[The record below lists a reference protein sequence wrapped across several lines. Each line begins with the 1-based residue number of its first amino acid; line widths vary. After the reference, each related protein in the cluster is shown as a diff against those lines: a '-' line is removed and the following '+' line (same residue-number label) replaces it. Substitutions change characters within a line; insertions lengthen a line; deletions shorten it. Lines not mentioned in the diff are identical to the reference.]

1 MLKQLAVSEL
11 VPGMMVTRVVE
22 QSGPVKIRKVGFI
35 RSPDMI
41 KGLKEMGVT
50 MVEVNLDESLNI
62 ELAPEESEAYEGIA
76 SQENT
81 ISKKTA
87 TQRLVASNK
96 QIADVDRQLS
106 QQFHRSLFMP
116 AVDQMPSKWV
126 LYGKPYAILLAY
138 IVFGFL
144 IGGVSSYTIMALTTG
159 VEPTVAKAIDTN
171 VSDAPN
177 APTDLPG
184 NQSQVIK
191 SSSEDK
197 PIITNTAI
205 VSPQAQNDEEKND
218 TIRIALEPEVVQ
230 PNMASNTAAETK
242 TNTIENV
249 NATNKVDPPIEQV
262 LINGVLLEEGQQVLG
277 YQASDDDVNTS
288 IDSDENT
295 QDNSTQN
302 NIRRDNAANLANSR
316 QSTNNDEVLDSEL
329 YRRIQ
334 RVAQDVDDQPKE
346 PQPQLIK
353 VTDLNDLPRIDQLP
367 PALLTQMPAMSFS
380 AHMYASNAQDRWVRV
395 NSQRFGEGDT
405 IADDILLKRIE
416 SEKVVLEYKGTEFTM
431 NALSDW

>member
-62 ELAPEESEAYEGIA
+62 ELAPEESEAHEGIA

-138 IVFGFL
+138 IVSGFL

-159 VEPTVAKAIDTN
+159 AEPTVVEAIDTS
-171 VSDAPN
+171 VSD

-191 SSSEDK
+191 SPSEDK
-197 PIITNTAI
+197 PIVTNTTI

-218 TIRIALEPEVVQ
+218 TKRIALEPEVEQ
-230 PNMASNTAAETK
+230 PNMASNAAAETK

-302 NIRRDNAANLANSR
+302 NIRRDNVANLANSR

-346 PQPQLIK
+346 PQPQLVK